1 MVTDPAE
8 GRGHSVPKLAAGQPC
23 YLDTSA
29 LYSTFDRSQARSAD
43 AAAAWEWLVQ
53 SNVALLTS
61 SYVLLELTTLLQRR
75 LGFEA
80 MVALHDF
87 VLPWVEVAWVDAEL
101 HDAAFS
107 LVLTARRRSVSLV
120 DAVSFAIMRSR
131 RVSHAFTLDSH
142 FAEQGFICLPG

>member
-1 MVTDPAE
+1 MTDPAE
-8 GRGHSVPKLAAGQPC
+8 VRGGSASRLAAGEPC

-43 AAAAWEWLVQ
+43 AVAAWEWLVQ

-61 SYVLLELTTLLQRR
+61 NYVLLELTTLLQRR

-87 VLPWVEVAWVDAEL
+87 VLPWVEVAWVDADL
-101 HDAAFS
+101 HDAALS
-107 LVLTARRRSVSLV
+107 SVLTARRRSISLV

-131 RVSHAFTLDSH
+131 RVRHAFTLDGH

>member
-1 MVTDPAE
+1 MTYPAE
-8 GRGHSVPKLAAGQPC
+8 GRGDSVPSLASGEPC

-29 LYSTFDRSQARSAD
+29 LYSTFDRSQTRSAE

-53 SNVALLTS
+53 SNVALVTS

-80 MVALHDF
+80 VVALHDF
-87 VLPWVEVAWVDAEL
+87 VLPWVEVTWVDADL

-107 LVLTARRRSVSLV
+107 LVLAARRRSVGLV
-120 DAVSFAIMRSR
+120 DAVSFSIMRSR
-131 RVSHAFTLDSH
+131 RVRHAFTLDSH

>member
-1 MVTDPAE
+1 MKDPAQA
-8 GRGHSVPKLAAGQPC
+8 RGDDLPKFATGEPC

-29 LYSTFDRSQARSAD
+29 LYCTSDRSQARSAD
-43 AAAAWEWLVQ
+43 AAAAWEWLVE

-80 MVALHDF
+80 MLALHDF
-87 VLPWVEVAWVDAEL
+87 VLPWVEITWVDADL

-107 LVLTARRRSVSLV
+107 MVLAARRRIVSLA

-131 RVSHAFTLDSH
+131 RVRHSFTLDSH

>member
-1 MVTDPAE
+1 M
-8 GRGHSVPKLAAGQPC
+8 
-23 YLDTSA
+23 
-29 LYSTFDRSQARSAD
+29 
-43 AAAAWEWLVQ
+43 
-53 SNVALLTS
+53 
-61 SYVLLELTTLLQRR
+61 QRR

-120 DAVSFAIMRSR
+120 DAVSFTIMRSR
-131 RVSHAFTLDSH
+131 RVRHVFTLDRH

>member
-1 MVTDPAE
+1 
-8 GRGHSVPKLAAGQPC
+8 
-23 YLDTSA
+23 LDTWA
-29 LYSTFDRSQARSAD
+29 LYSTFDRSQERSAD
-43 AAAAWEWLVQ
+43 AAAAWEWLVR

-61 SYVLLELTTLLQRR
+61 SYVLLELATLLQRR

-101 HDAAFS
+101 HDTAFS
-107 LVLTARRRSVSLV
+107 LVLTARRPSVSLV
-120 DAVSFAIMRSR
+120 DAVSFTIMRSR
-131 RVSHAFTLDSH
+131 RVRHAFTLDSH